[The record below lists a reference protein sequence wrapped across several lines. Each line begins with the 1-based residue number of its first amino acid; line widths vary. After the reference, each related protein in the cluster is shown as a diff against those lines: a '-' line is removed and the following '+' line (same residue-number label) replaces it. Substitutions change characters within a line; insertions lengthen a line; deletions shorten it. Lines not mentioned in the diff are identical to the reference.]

1 MLDRFPSRGER
12 HAGGDD
18 PTPCADPKGTEV
30 RDRPSMVQSTPHNRL
45 AAIIRFPGVYWRLIS
60 IEFVSVLHEFQR
72 REEARTWA

>member
-30 RDRPSMVQSTPHNRL
+30 RTVHPWFRVPS
-45 AAIIRFPGVYWRLIS
+45 
-60 IEFVSVLHEFQR
+60 
-72 REEARTWA
+72 